1 MVFMA
6 INAVLAE
13 GISALVTRPFYLI
26 PRMAWLL
33 AVGDSVAR
41 LRMRLG
47 SYPVPA

>member
-1 MVFMA
+1 MILMA

-26 PRMAWLL
+26 PRMARFL